1 MSEQSG
7 EAWVPYEQYS
17 VVVTPARCKGVR
29 IVLSTSDELSKM
41 LHLHIVVHT
50 SCLTSACFTAP
61 ALPATTGHLV
71 VAAGPVP
78 CSVPFG
84 APAFAAVALAC
95 LAAWSG
101 DTEGPGAMTAS
112 ASALPPLP
120 LPAFFSFCTPAVA
133 MPKTRCWG

>member
-1 MSEQSG
+1 M
-7 EAWVPYEQYS
+7 
-17 VVVTPARCKGVR
+17 
-29 IVLSTSDELSKM
+29 LSTSDELSRM
-41 LHLHIVVHT
+41 LRLHIVVHT

-61 ALPATTGHLV
+61 ALPATTGDLV

-78 CSVPFG
+78 CSVPLCKVVAFG

-120 LPAFFSFCTPAVA
+120 LPAFFSFYTPAVA